1 MRQNLLL
8 GVVEK
13 PINMIKSLAR
23 FKKTKKERGRKKR
36 GREGEIERKRRQT
49 QILVSGMK

>member
-13 PINMIKSLAR
+13 PISLIKPLAR
-23 FKKTKKERGRKKR
+23 FKKTKKERGRKER
-36 GREGEIERKRRQT
+36 REEGKEE
-49 QILVSGMK
+49 